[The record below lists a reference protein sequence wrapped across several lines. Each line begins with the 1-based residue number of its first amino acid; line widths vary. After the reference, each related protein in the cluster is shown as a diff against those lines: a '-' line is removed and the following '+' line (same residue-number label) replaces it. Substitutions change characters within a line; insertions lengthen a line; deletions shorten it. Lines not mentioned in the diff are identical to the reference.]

1 MALKLGEL
9 LINQKLFTRKQL
21 EEALEA
27 QAVFGGRLGTILIEM
42 GAIGEFDLAQAL
54 SRQLGVPFV
63 HSDQLVDIP
72 ASALNALTPELAQTY
87 QVLPVRLENRTL
99 TVVMAN
105 PCDLKAIEELGFRT
119 GYVIRPIVA
128 PELRL
133 TYALEHYYRLPRKPR
148 EYVTHPVV
156 RKELARLRRGGP
168 DAAAPIAS
176 PPREPEITDLGA
188 ALAGTGGEAP
198 PPRPAM
204 PTAVH
209 GEKPVDGERPQ
220 GLRATPAGLPLSL
233 EGAARRLTAV
243 RHHDDVAAALL
254 NYLGPRYARV
264 ALFKVSSGQAI
275 GWHSA
280 YNGRPISGFQNLR
293 FSLKEASALQAA
305 FTTQQYVSGP
315 PGKSVADLALLMLF
329 GDPVPTNSLILPLSM
344 SGRIVSL
351 IYLDDPRLNPAE
363 ALSDLR
369 QLAEM
374 ALLSFELLMI
384 RRKILRL
391 KDRSSYSAGPLLPE
405 SD

>member
-54 SRQLGVPFV
+54 SRQLGFPFV

-72 ASALNALTPELAQTY
+72 ASALNALTPELAQKY
-87 QVLPVRLENRTL
+87 QVLPIRLENRTL
-99 TVVMAN
+99 TVVMVN

-133 TYALEHYYRLPRKPR
+133 TYALEHYYRLPRKTR

-176 PPREPEITDLGA
+176 PPRDPEITDPGGDLADLA
-188 ALAGTGGEAP
+188 AEVA
-198 PPRPAM
+198 PPRPAT
-204 PTAVH
+204 PTAVR
-209 GEKPVDGERPQ
+209 GEKSVDGVRPP
-220 GLRATPAGLPLSL
+220 GLKANPAALPLSL
-233 EGAARRLTAV
+233 ESAARRLSAV

-254 NYLGPRYARV
+254 LYLGARYARV
-264 ALFKVSSGQAI
+264 ALFKVSGEQAI

-280 YNGRPISGFQNLR
+280 HNGQPISGLQNLR

-305 FTTQQYVSGP
+305 FTTQKYVSGP
-315 PGKSVADLALLMLF
+315 LGKSVADLALLKLF
-329 GDPVPTNSLILPLSM
+329 GDPAPTNGLILPLSM
-344 SGRIVSL
+344 NGRVVSL
-351 IYLDDPRLNPAE
+351 IYLDDPRLNPAD

-391 KDRSSYSAGPLLPE
+391 KDRNSSLSPD